1 MNKHLGNHVQELGF
15 HIGIGKLIVLGRL
28 EKKKEE
34 KQRDHQSVDASVH
47 CDPVVDVK
55 PCISSLKSSS

>member
-28 EKKKEE
+28 EKKK
-34 KQRDHQSVDASVH
+34 K
-47 CDPVVDVK
+47 K
-55 PCISSLKSSS
+55 NKGITNL